1 MSLDT
6 STLYLVATM
15 VAAMLGAMLLFFG
28 KQENIPALKWWGTAY
43 LLGAASVALWTLA
56 SDALGEM
63 LSLALNAVG
72 FVACGM
78 VWNASRV
85 FHGRKPNLPGLVL
98 GAIAWI
104 AAVMTLAPEASAM
117 RMTIGAGIVA
127 IYAALTATELWS
139 ERRRTLQKRWPAI
152 VVPVLHG
159 FVLMLPIL
167 LGDLLHPHDD
177 KFSGSI
183 WVTVFSI
190 ELVLYAV
197 GTVFVIFMLVSERAV
212 TAHKTAA
219 SMDPLTGMFNRR
231 GFAEA
236 SSRVIEREA
245 NAGRPVTVLI
255 FDIDHF
261 KSINDRFGH
270 PAGDE
275 ILKLFA
281 TVVVNTLRISD
292 LSGRIGGEEFAA
304 LLPCS
309 LEEGVI
315 AAERVREAFAN
326 SGIVVEDGPVDTT
339 VSIGVAGGPA
349 GTELEVLLAAADTA
363 LYQAKRSGRNRVEAA
378 EELPLSLE
386 NWRRKTAGIA
396 RQPQSRPVVAEP
408 GLRMVRGAVTSRLPF
423 ASISSWLMNT
433 IRNQNAHAALMSLE
447 AAAASAR
454 GGFACMFSTSDEY
467 ETALITERR
476 AQGRYDRPRS
486 RWPVVMFVGCTL
498 MVAGTVLLLN

>member
-6 STLYLVATM
+6 TTLYLMAAM
-15 VAAMLGAMLLFFG
+15 VAAMLGGMLLFFG
-28 KQENIPALKWWGTAY
+28 RQEKIPALIWWGSAY
-43 LLGAASVALWTLA
+43 LLGAVSVAFGTFA
-56 SDALGEM
+56 GNSLGEM
-63 LSLALNAVG
+63 WSLALNAIG

-98 GAIAWI
+98 GAVAWS
-104 AAVMTLAPEASAM
+104 AAVVTLQPDMSAM
-117 RMTIGAGIVA
+117 RTTIGAGIVA
-127 IYAALTATELWS
+127 IYAALTAAELWS
-139 ERRRTLQKRWPAI
+139 ERRRNLRKRWLAI
-152 VVPVLHG
+152 VVPVMHG
-159 FVLMLPIL
+159 FALMLPIL
-167 LGDLLHPHDD
+167 LGDLLRPHDD
-177 KFSGSI
+177 KFSASS
-183 WVTVFSI
+183 WVTAFSI
-190 ELVLYAV
+190 ELVLYSI

-212 TAHKTAA
+212 TMHKTAA
-219 SMDPLTGMFNRR
+219 SVDPLTGMFNRR

-236 SSRVIEREA
+236 TARLIEREA

-281 TVVVNTLRISD
+281 VILVNTLRLTD

-309 LEEGVI
+309 LEEGAI

-326 SGIVVEDGPVDTT
+326 SGIVVEEGPVDTT

-349 GTELEVLLAAADTA
+349 GTELEILLAVADVA
-363 LYQAKRSGRNRVEAA
+363 LYRAKRGGRNRVEAA

-396 RQPQSRPVVAEP
+396 RHAPQRPGVA
-408 GLRMVRGAVTSRLPF
+408 
-423 ASISSWLMNT
+423 
-433 IRNQNAHAALMSLE
+433 
-447 AAAASAR
+447 
-454 GGFACMFSTSDEY
+454 GFA
-467 ETALITERR
+467 
-476 AQGRYDRPRS
+476 
-486 RWPVVMFVGCTL
+486 
-498 MVAGTVLLLN
+498 

>member
-1 MSLDT
+1 MSLDI

-15 VAAMLGAMLLFFG
+15 VAALLGAMLLFFG
-28 KQENIPALKWWGTAY
+28 GQESIPALQWWGGAY

-56 SDALGEM
+56 SATLGEG

-72 FVACGM
+72 FVACGR

-139 ERRRTLQKRWPAI
+139 ERRRTLQRRWPAI

-167 LGDLLHPHDD
+167 LGDLLHQRDGA
-177 KFSGSI
+177 FSGSI

-197 GTVFVIFMLVSERAV
+197 GTVFVIFVLVSERTV

-219 SMDPLTGMFNRR
+219 MDPLTGMFNRR

-236 SSRVIEREA
+236 TSRVIEREA

-292 LSGRIGGEEFAA
+292 LSGRIGGAEFAA

-315 AAERVREAFAN
+315 AAERVREAFAD
-326 SGIVVEDGPVDTT
+326 SGIVVEEGPVDTT

-363 LYQAKRSGRNRVEAA
+363 LYQAKRGGRNRVEAA

-386 NWRRKTAGIA
+386 HWRRKSAGIA
-396 RQPQSRPVVAEP
+396 RQPQPGVA
-408 GLRMVRGAVTSRLPF
+408 RL
-423 ASISSWLMNT
+423 A
-433 IRNQNAHAALMSLE
+433 
-447 AAAASAR
+447 
-454 GGFACMFSTSDEY
+454 
-467 ETALITERR
+467 
-476 AQGRYDRPRS
+476 
-486 RWPVVMFVGCTL
+486 
-498 MVAGTVLLLN
+498 

>member
-1 MSLDT
+1 MCVKLGLGGTFMLLDI

-15 VAAMLGAMLLFFG
+15 MAAMLGAMLLFFG
-28 KQENIPALKWWGTAY
+28 KQESIPALKWWGSAY
-43 LLGAASVALWTLA
+43 LLGAASIALWTLA
-56 SDALGEM
+56 SSTLGEM

-98 GAIAWI
+98 GAIAWV
-104 AAVMTLAPEASAM
+104 AAVMTLAPAASAL

-127 IYAALTATELWS
+127 IYAALTASELWT
-139 ERRRTLQKRWPAI
+139 ERRRTLQQRWPAF
-152 VVPVLHG
+152 VVPILHG
-159 FVLMLPIL
+159 LVLMLPIL
-167 LGDLLHPHDD
+167 LGDFLRPHDAA
-177 KFSGSI
+177 FSGSI
-183 WVTVFSI
+183 WMTVFSV

-212 TAHKTAA
+212 TVHKTAA

-231 GFAEA
+231 GFSEA
-236 SSRVIEREA
+236 TARVIEREA
-245 NAGRPVTVLI
+245 SAGRPVTVLI

-275 ILKLFA
+275 ILKLFS
-281 TVVVNTLRISD
+281 TIVLNTLRISD

-309 LEEGVI
+309 LEEGVL
-315 AAERVREAFAN
+315 AAERVREAFEA
-326 SGIVVEDGPVDTT
+326 SGIAVDEGPVDTT

-386 NWRRKTAGIA
+386 KWRRKTAGLPG
-396 RQPQSRPVVAEP
+396 QQRP
-408 GLRMVRGAVTSRLPF
+408 GVTSL
-423 ASISSWLMNT
+423 A
-433 IRNQNAHAALMSLE
+433 
-447 AAAASAR
+447 
-454 GGFACMFSTSDEY
+454 
-467 ETALITERR
+467 
-476 AQGRYDRPRS
+476 
-486 RWPVVMFVGCTL
+486 
-498 MVAGTVLLLN
+498 

>member
-6 STLYLVATM
+6 TTLYLVATM

-43 LLGAASVALWTLA
+43 LLGAASVELWALA
-56 SDALGEM
+56 GNALGDM

-98 GAIAWI
+98 GATAWV
-104 AAVMTLAPEASAM
+104 AAVMTLEPDASAM

-139 ERRRTLQKRWPAI
+139 ERRKTMQKRWLAI
-152 VVPVLHG
+152 AVPVMHG

-167 LGDLLHPHDD
+167 LGDLLRPHDD

-190 ELVLYAV
+190 ELVLYAI

-219 SMDPLTGMFNRR
+219 SVDPLTGMFNRR

-236 SSRVIEREA
+236 TSRLIEREA

-281 TVVVNTLRISD
+281 IILVNTLRLTD

-304 LLPCS
+304 LLPCA
-309 LEEGVI
+309 LEEGLV

-326 SGIVVEDGPVDTT
+326 SGIAVEDGPVDTT
-339 VSIGVAGGPA
+339 VSIGAAGGPA

-363 LYQAKRSGRNRVEAA
+363 LYQAKRGGRNRVEAA

-386 NWRRKTAGIA
+386 NWRRKTAGVTRRPQPSAVA
-396 RQPQSRPVVAEP
+396 RLA
-408 GLRMVRGAVTSRLPF
+408 
-423 ASISSWLMNT
+423 
-433 IRNQNAHAALMSLE
+433 
-447 AAAASAR
+447 
-454 GGFACMFSTSDEY
+454 
-467 ETALITERR
+467 
-476 AQGRYDRPRS
+476 
-486 RWPVVMFVGCTL
+486 
-498 MVAGTVLLLN
+498 

>member
-15 VAAMLGAMLLFFG
+15 VAAMLGAMLLLFG
-28 KQENIPALKWWGTAY
+28 KHENIPALKWWGTAY
-43 LLGAASVALWTLA
+43 LLGAASVGLWTLA
-56 SDALGEM
+56 SGMLGPM
-63 LSLALNAVG
+63 LSLALNALG

-85 FHGRKPNLPGLVL
+85 FHGRKPNLPGLAL

-104 AAVMTLAPEASAM
+104 AAVMTLAPAASAM

-127 IYAALTATELWS
+127 VYAALTASELWS
-139 ERRRTLQKRWPAI
+139 ERRRTLQRRWPMI
-152 VVPVLHG
+152 VVPVMHG

-167 LGDLLHPHDD
+167 LGNLLHPHDG
-177 KFSGSI
+177 KFAGSI
-183 WVTVFSI
+183 WVTGFAV

-197 GTVFVIFMLVSERAV
+197 GTVFVIFILVSERAV
-212 TAHKTAA
+212 TAHKAAA

-236 SSRVIEREA
+236 CARVIEREA
-245 NAGRPVTVLI
+245 NARRPVTALI

-281 TVVVNTLRISD
+281 TVVINTLRISD

-304 LLPCS
+304 LLPCP
-309 LEEGVI
+309 LEEGVL

-339 VSIGVAGGPA
+339 VSVGVAGGPA

-386 NWRRKTAGIA
+386 NWRRKTAGTA
-396 RQPQSRPVVAEP
+396 RQPQPAA
-408 GLRMVRGAVTSRLPF
+408 VRLA
-423 ASISSWLMNT
+423 
-433 IRNQNAHAALMSLE
+433 
-447 AAAASAR
+447 
-454 GGFACMFSTSDEY
+454 
-467 ETALITERR
+467 
-476 AQGRYDRPRS
+476 
-486 RWPVVMFVGCTL
+486 
-498 MVAGTVLLLN
+498 

>member
-1 MSLDT
+1 MSLDI

-15 VAAMLGAMLLFFG
+15 VAAMLGAMLLFFSR
-28 KQENIPALKWWGTAY
+28 QENIPALKWWGTAY
-43 LLGAASVALWTLA
+43 LLGACSVALWTLVGN
-56 SDALGEM
+56 ALGEM
-63 LSLALNAVG
+63 FSLALNAVG

-98 GAIAWI
+98 GAIAWV

-127 IYAALTATELWS
+127 VYATLTATELWS
-139 ERRRTLQKRWPAI
+139 ERRKAQQRRWPAFA
-152 VVPVLHG
+152 VPVLHG

-167 LGDLLHPHDD
+167 LGDLLHPHGDI
-177 KFSGSI
+177 FAGSI
-183 WVTVFSI
+183 WVTVFSV

-197 GTVFVIFMLVSERAV
+197 GTVFVIFMLVSERTV

-236 SSRVIEREA
+236 TSRVIEREA

-281 TVVVNTLRISD
+281 TVVVNSLRITD
-292 LSGRIGGEEFAA
+292 LSGRVGGEEFAA

-315 AAERVREAFAN
+315 AAERVREAFER
-326 SGIVVEDGPVDTT
+326 SGIVDETGPVDTT

-363 LYQAKRSGRNRVEAA
+363 LYQAKRGGRNRVEAA

-386 NWRRKTAGIA
+386 NWRRKTAGTA
-396 RQPQSRPVVAEP
+396 RQPQQRPGVAH
-408 GLRMVRGAVTSRLPF
+408 LA
-423 ASISSWLMNT
+423 
-433 IRNQNAHAALMSLE
+433 
-447 AAAASAR
+447 
-454 GGFACMFSTSDEY
+454 
-467 ETALITERR
+467 
-476 AQGRYDRPRS
+476 
-486 RWPVVMFVGCTL
+486 
-498 MVAGTVLLLN
+498 

>member
-6 STLYLVATM
+6 STLYFIATM
-15 VAAMLGAMLLFFG
+15 IAAMLGVMLLVFG
-28 KQENIPALKWWGTAY
+28 RNEKIPALKWWGSAY

-56 SDALGEM
+56 SHALGGV

-85 FHGRKPNLPGLVL
+85 FHGRKPIWPGLVL
-98 GAIAWI
+98 GAMAWI
-104 AAVMTLAPEASAM
+104 AAVMTLPPAASVM

-127 IYAALTATELWS
+127 VYAALTATELWT
-139 ERRRTLQKRWPAI
+139 ERRRSLQRGWPAML
-152 VVPVLHG
+152 VPVMHG

-167 LGDLLHPHDD
+167 LGNLLQPHDE
-177 KFSGSI
+177 KFASSI
-183 WVTVFSI
+183 WVTGFSV

-197 GTVFVIFMLVSERAV
+197 GTVFVILMLVSERAV
-212 TAHKTAA
+212 SAHRNAA

-231 GFAEA
+231 GFSEI
-236 SSRVIEREA
+236 SSRLIEREA
-245 NAGRPVTVLI
+245 KAGRPVTALI

-275 ILKLFA
+275 VLKLFA
-281 TVVVNTLRISD
+281 TVVVNTLRLSD

-309 LEEGVI
+309 LEEGVL
-315 AAERVREAFAN
+315 AAERVRGAFAD

-386 NWRRKTAGIA
+386 NWRRKTAGLSA
-396 RQPQSRPVVAEP
+396 PLRPEP
-408 GLRMVRGAVTSRLPF
+408 
-423 ASISSWLMNT
+423 
-433 IRNQNAHAALMSLE
+433 
-447 AAAASAR
+447 AAA
-454 GGFACMFSTSDEY
+454 
-467 ETALITERR
+467 
-476 AQGRYDRPRS
+476 
-486 RWPVVMFVGCTL
+486 
-498 MVAGTVLLLN
+498 